1 MGPKA
6 YTREIR
12 RVWLQPYALCA
23 TKLEMTDMDSASHQ
37 LRVIRSLMER
47 ATIYRSISAPTALV
61 GGLLSLGGFG
71 MAYYAKHFRHHPL
84 SSNEFLIVW
93 LVILALTCLTNT
105 IFLSRGAAR
114 RSESFFSP
122 GMKCALLSVAPAFF
136 AAGLLTCLLHRPIEL
151 ALLWIT
157 LYGLGLLATQH
168 FAPRSLVGLG
178 TMFFVTGCVLLVT
191 WKHLFMPNPRIEPS
205 ALVVSGIMAA
215 TFGGF
220 HLAYAAAVWA
230 LGEERAS
237 KEEEAVS
244 TATES

>member
-1 MGPKA
+1 
-6 YTREIR
+6 
-12 RVWLQPYALCA
+12 
-23 TKLEMTDMDSASHQ
+23 MTDSDSPSRH

-61 GGLLSLGGFG
+61 GGLLSLGGFAT
-71 MAYYAKHFRHHPL
+71 AYYAKHHRQHPL
-84 SSNEFLIVW
+84 SPNEFLIVW
-93 LVILALTCLTNT
+93 LVILALTCLTNM

-114 RSESFFSP
+114 RSESFFSS
-122 GMKCALLSVAPAFF
+122 GMKCAFLSVAPAFF
-136 AAGLLTCLLHRPIEL
+136 SAALLTPLLMHRPIQL

-168 FAPRSLVGLG
+168 FAPRSLVILGL
-178 TMFFVTGCVLLVT
+178 TFFLTGCGLLVT
-191 WKHLFMPNPRIEPS
+191 WKHLFMPNPHVEPS

-230 LGEERAS
+230 LGEDREEPAS
-237 KEEEAVS
+237 PVTGSEHV
-244 TATES
+244 